1 MDYSKETNKRRQR
14 RSKLKTER
22 VTNKVA
28 VIAFRAVITIV
39 IVGVFAL
46 AGGLVGAYM
55 GILENAPKLAIANDL
70 EDLNLN
76 YTTIIYDNNGVEFD
90 RLDSGENREYA
101 TSSQIPDV
109 LKHAFVAIE
118 DERFYEHDGVDYKG
132 FARAMVE
139 NVKNIMEDSD
149 SPTQGASTI
158 TQQLIKNKLNLKRNT
173 PTTKLQEQYLA
184 IQYEEDLTE
193 AFGGLANGGREK
205 AKDYILELYLNIIAL
220 GGRQYGVQAAALHYF
235 GKDVSEIKLE
245 EACIIAAITQN
256 PSANDPFRFPDK
268 NRRRADTA
276 LDYMLRLG
284 FITQEEYDNADF
296 DKAYADIQATKQVI
310 LEQPSF
316 HSYYVDQVIED
327 VIRDLA
333 AQNGWSTME
342 ASNYVYR
349 SGLQIFTNL
358 DQKIQA
364 VVDEAYAGDD
374 WFPADIFQVE
384 LRYTIS
390 TRNTLTNKVTH
401 HPEVRKDI
409 PSFDAVE
416 AMVEELR
423 DRYLG
428 PDDIIEGES
437 IYATPQPQGSF
448 VIIDQFTGKVAALSG
463 GRGEKLTDRSWNRAT
478 KSERQP
484 GSVFKV
490 LASYA
495 PALDMGLITPGTVL
509 DDVPY
514 IYPDYQDYAPNNWY
528 NHEAFPYR
536 GLNTVRNGI
545 RNSMNVITVKNMY
558 DTGVANTY
566 NYLLN
571 FGFTTLT
578 AQDGHNL
585 STSLGGVTTGVTTME
600 TAAAYAAIANGGTY
614 IEPTLYSKVLDRN
627 GNVVLEKTPETHMV
641 IKQTT
646 SYLLTNMMIDAVN
659 NGTGGRARFSEVKM
673 PISGKTGTTSGTKD
687 LTFAGYTPYYT
698 AAVWLGFDMPL
709 EMPNSNSN
717 TRDMHLRIWSHIM
730 EEIHRGLEYKDFE
743 RPSGITSAKICTVS
757 GKLAVEGLCD
767 HDPRGASIVRNEIY
781 AAGTQPTEP
790 CTQHMVYTVC
800 KDSRMTPHEGCPA
813 ESVETKVGFVRLIP
827 FDGPEKVADKD
838 YEVPKAVL
846 EHEAC
851 TLHSHSSVPG
861 GPIIDEP
868 GGMDN
873 PGTGTPG
880 VPDSPAAD
888 YQTLEEY
895 LEYLKKL
902 QENAFN
908 PIPTPTP
915 VTIPTPTPTQDVN
928 TVPGL

>member
-1 MDYSKETNKRRQR
+1 MDYSKDNNKRRKR
-14 RSKLKTER
+14 RAKIKAQR

-28 VIAFRAVITIV
+28 VIAFRAFITIV
-39 IVGVFAL
+39 IVAAFAV

-55 GILENAPKLAIANDL
+55 GILENAPKL
-70 EDLNLN
+70 ETVGVSDLNLN
-76 YTTIIYDNNGVEFD
+76 YTTVIYDGNGTEFD
-90 RLDSGENREYA
+90 RLDSGENREYV

-109 LKHAFVAIE
+109 VKHAFVAIE
-118 DERFYEHDGVDYKG
+118 DERFYEHDGVDYRG

-139 NVKNIMEDSD
+139 NVKNILEDSD
-149 SPTQGASTI
+149 APTQGASTI
-158 TQQLIKNKLNLKRNT
+158 TQQLIKNKLNLTRNT

-184 IQYEEDLTE
+184 IKYEEDLAE
-193 AFGGLANGGREK
+193 AFGGEENGGKAK
-205 AKDYILELYLNIIAL
+205 AKDYILELYLNIISL
-220 GGRQYGVQAAALHYF
+220 GERQYGVQSAALLYF
-235 GKDVSEIKLE
+235 GKDIADVTLE
-245 EACIIAAITQN
+245 EACIISAITQN
-256 PSANDPFRFPDK
+256 PSANSPFRYPEK
-268 NRRRADTA
+268 NRKRAQTA
-276 LDYMLRLG
+276 LDYMLRLE
-284 FITQEEYDNADF
+284 FITQAQYDAADF
-296 DKAYADIQATKQVI
+296 DAAYAAVQSTKQTI
-310 LEQPSF
+310 AEQPSF

-327 VIRDLA
+327 VINDLA
-333 AQNGWSTME
+333 AARGWSTKE
-342 ASNYVYR
+342 ASKYVYNA
-349 SGLQIFTNL
+349 GLQIFTNL

-364 VVDEAYAGDD
+364 IVDEAYTSDD

-409 PSFDAVE
+409 PSFEAVE

-423 DRYLG
+423 DKYLG
-428 PDDIIEGES
+428 PDDIIDGES

-448 VIIDQFTGKVAALSG
+448 VIMDQFTGKVVAISG

-495 PALDMGLITPGTVL
+495 PALDMGLITPGTVI

-528 NHEAFPYR
+528 NYEAFPYR

-558 DTGVANTY
+558 DTGVANIY

-614 IEPTLYSKVLDRN
+614 IEPMLYTRVLDRN
-627 GNVVLEKTPETHMV
+627 GNVVLEKTPETHTV

-646 SYLLTNMMIDAVN
+646 SYLLTSMLLDAVN
-659 NGTGGRARFSEVKM
+659 SGTGGRARFADLKM
-673 PISGKTGTTSGTKD
+673 PVAGKTGTTTGTKD

-698 AAVWLGFDMPL
+698 AAVWLGFDMPQ
-709 EMPNSNSN
+709 EMPNNN
-717 TRDMHLRIWSHIM
+717 NATRDMHTRIWSHIM
-730 EEIHRGLEYKDFE
+730 EEIHRTYELEYKDFE

-757 GKLAVEGLCD
+757 GQLAVDGLCD
-767 HDPRGASIVRNEIY
+767 HDPRGASIVRNEIF
-781 AAGTQPTEP
+781 AAGTQPTEY
-790 CTQHMVYTVC
+790 CTQHVQYTIC
-800 KDSRMTPHEGCPA
+800 TDSQKLPHENCPA
-813 ESVETKVGFVRLIP
+813 ESVETKVGFTRLIP
-827 FDGPEKVADKD
+827 FDGPEKVQDKQ
-838 YEVPKAVL
+838 YEVPKGVL
-846 EHEAC
+846 DNEVCDIHTHAIDP
-851 TLHSHSSVPG
+851 H
-861 GPIIDEP
+861 GPTITDPNDPINPSGNYPSLDDYVNGLEDEP
-868 GGMDN
+868 HYD
-873 PGTGTPG
+873 
-880 VPDSPAAD
+880 V
-888 YQTLEEY
+888 
-895 LEYLKKL
+895 
-902 QENAFN
+902 
-908 PIPTPTP
+908 PTPTP
-915 VTIPTPTPTQDVN
+915 
-928 TVPGL
+928 PGWGTSWGYPQIN